1 MALRA
6 ALPLDYAPHMQ
17 PIYDLHCHSIASDG
31 SLPPAAL
38 VEKALAQNIHTLA
51 LTDHDVTDGLAEAG
65 LAAQQ
70 GGLNFVPGIEISVT
84 WRHQTIHIVGLHIDA
99 EDATLQAG
107 LTKLREFRDWRG
119 EEIGRR
125 LAKSGIEG
133 AYAGASALAQ
143 GAILSRTHFAK
154 FLVEAGHARDMR
166 EVFKRYLVHNKPGHV
181 PGNWASLEEAV
192 SWITCSGGQA
202 VIAHPARYKLT
213 ATKLRYLIS
222 DFKEAGGV
230 GFEVVSGTHSK
241 DEIQHMA
248 RLANQFELL
257 ASSGSDYHGANNVY
271 LELGR
276 IPPLPES
283 CTPIW
288 SDSRWNSIS

>member
-1 MALRA
+1 
-6 ALPLDYAPHMQ
+6 MQ
-17 PIYDLHCHSIASDG
+17 PIYDLHCHSTASDG
-31 SLPPAAL
+31 SLPPNVL

-65 LAAQQ
+65 LAARQ

-99 EDATLQAG
+99 GDVTLQSG
-107 LTKLREFRDWRG
+107 LQKLRKFRDWRG

-125 LAKSGIEG
+125 LAKAGIAG

-143 GAILSRTHFAK
+143 GAILSRTHFAQ
-154 FLVEAGHARDMR
+154 FLVAEGYAKEMR
-166 EVFKRYLVHNKPGHV
+166 EVFKRYLVRNKPGHV
-181 PGNWASLEEAV
+181 PGQWASLEEAV
-192 SWITCSGGQA
+192 NWITGSGGQA

-213 ATKLRYLIS
+213 ASKLRDLIR
-222 DFKEAGGV
+222 DFKGVGGV

-241 DEIQHMA
+241 DEIQTMA
-248 RLANQFELL
+248 RLANRFELL
-257 ASSGSDYHGANNVY
+257 ASSGSDYHGANNAY

-288 SDSRWNSIS
+288 SDNRWTSMNQNI